1 MSKINFTIGNSIP
14 VNSPFYDPRLGVG
27 IDFYVNATQ
36 GGGIWVGLSTTGS
49 ERWGELG
56 GGLGFV
62 EALPEA
68 EVGNFIVA
76 DPVVTTSNSEPSEY
90 PQYVPSEG
98 RVHFHVSYF
107 PNSTYCL
114 YIGISKD
121 QERAIWASYGFQQVI

>member
-36 GGGIWVGLSTTGS
+36 ENIWVGLSTSGS
-49 ERWGELG
+49 ERWGRFRAG
-56 GGLGFV
+56 SGLV

-98 RVHFHVSYF
+98 RVHFHVSYL
-107 PNSTYCL
+107 PNSIYRL
-114 YIGISKD
+114 YIGMSKD

>member
-1 MSKINFTIGNSIP
+1 MSKINFTIGDSTP
-14 VNSPFYDPRLGVG
+14 VNPPFYDPRLGVG

-36 GGGIWVGLSTTGS
+36 ENIWVGLSTTGL
-49 ERWGELG
+49 ERWGRISVG
-56 GGLGFV
+56 AGLV

-76 DPVVTTSNSEPSEY
+76 DPVVTTSNSEPSEF

-98 RVHFHVSYF
+98 RVHFHVSYL
-107 PNSTYCL
+107 PNSIYRL

-121 QERAIWASYGFQQVI
+121 QDHAIWYFYEFGEYI